1 MGRRG
6 TPRAHGPGV
15 REPHQGSAGH
25 TRRSVIERAWRKS
38 SRSASAAQCVE
49 LAIGVRVA
57 GVRDTKNRD
66 GGTLEFGVRAFSA
79 FLADVKRTQ
88 V

>member
-1 MGRRG
+1 MTDR
-6 TPRAHGPGV
+6 T
-15 REPHQGSAGH
+15 
-25 TRRSVIERAWRKS
+25 WRKS
-38 SRSASAAQCVE
+38 SRSGSDAQCVE
-49 LAIGVRVA
+49 LAIGGQVA

-79 FLADVKRTQ
+79 FLADVKRSR

>member
-1 MGRRG
+1 MTDRR
-6 TPRAHGPGV
+6 
-15 REPHQGSAGH
+15 
-25 TRRSVIERAWRKS
+25 WRKS

-49 LAIGVRVA
+49 LAIGEQVA

-79 FLADVKRTQ
+79 FLADVKRSR

>member
-1 MGRRG
+1 MTSRR
-6 TPRAHGPGV
+6 
-15 REPHQGSAGH
+15 
-25 TRRSVIERAWRKS
+25 WRKS

-49 LAIGVRVA
+49 LAVGERVA

-66 GGTLEFGVRAFSA
+66 GGTLVFGARAFSA
-79 FLADVKRTQ
+79 FLTDVKRAQ

>member
-1 MGRRG
+1 
-6 TPRAHGPGV
+6 
-15 REPHQGSAGH
+15 
-25 TRRSVIERAWRKS
+25 
-38 SRSASAAQCVE
+38 
-49 LAIGVRVA
+49 LAIGERVA

-79 FLADVKRTQ
+79 FLADVKRSR

>member
-1 MGRRG
+1 
-6 TPRAHGPGV
+6 
-15 REPHQGSAGH
+15 
-25 TRRSVIERAWRKS
+25 VINQEWRKS
-38 SRSASAAQCVE
+38 SRSASDAQCVE
-49 LAIGVRVA
+49 LAIGEHVT

-79 FLADVKRTQ
+79 FLSDVKRSR